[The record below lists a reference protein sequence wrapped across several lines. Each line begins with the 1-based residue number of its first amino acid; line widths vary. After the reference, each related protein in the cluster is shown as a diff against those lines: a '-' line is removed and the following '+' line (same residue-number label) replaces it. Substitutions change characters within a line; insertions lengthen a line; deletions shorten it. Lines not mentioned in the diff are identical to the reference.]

1 MDGNLFKCKAGIPR
15 NRWGP
20 DKDLH
25 TVFSV
30 PLAHL
35 LRMIFVS
42 LASLRVAAIYGRSE
56 STPFSFYFVYTP
68 RYIHPTRESINRL
81 VDIVTESRRLV
92 WPIER
97 H

>member
-1 MDGNLFKCKAGIPR
+1 MDGNIFKYKAGTPR
-15 NRWGP
+15 NRRSP
-20 DKDLH
+20 DKDLV
-25 TVFSV
+25 TFYSV

-56 STPFSFYFVYTP
+56 STPISFYFVYTP
-68 RYIHPTRESINRL
+68 RYIHPARESINRL
-81 VDIVTESRRLV
+81 VDIVTESRRPV
-92 WPIER
+92 WLIER